1 MRTRNSLVTLLLVT
15 TLLLAP
21 VSLAGPSGSAGF
33 GWFSQ
38 VKAFVVDVFDF
49 FSFGDGP
56 SQSLRS
62 DESGTAEVVR
72 ESVYMCPNGEMSPT
86 GDPNGC

>member
-1 MRTRNSLVTLLLVT
+1 MRTRNSFVTLLLVT

-21 VSLAGPSGSAGF
+21 VSLAGPSGDAGF

-49 FSFGDGP
+49 FGFGETA
-56 SQSLRS
+56 QSLDPADQLLNQRNFVC
-62 DESGTAEVVR
+62 D
-72 ESVYMCPNGEMSPT
+72 PEMSPT
-86 GDPNGC
+86 IDPHGC

>member
-1 MRTRNSLVTLLLVT
+1 MRTRNSFVTLLLVT

-21 VSLAGPSGSAGF
+21 VSLAGPSGDAGF

-49 FSFGDGP
+49 FGFGEASKLADPADQLQNQRSFVCDP
-56 SQSLRS
+56 
-62 DESGTAEVVR
+62 EH
-72 ESVYMCPNGEMSPT
+72 SPT
-86 GDPNGC
+86 ADPHGC